1 MSDDDVRWGFA
12 GPGRIAGAVAMD
24 LALVPGARLTAVGS
38 RSAERAAAF
47 AAQHTDGA
55 GGGRTPTGHGSYR
68 ALVTDPDVDVIYI
81 ATPHPQHH
89 AIALAAIANGKHLLV
104 EKAFATTV
112 AGTQEVV
119 DAARAAGVFVMEAM
133 WTRFHPAVARL
144 RELLAD
150 GVIGDVRSVQADLGI
165 AAPVEVT
172 NRFYDPA
179 LGGGALLDLGVY
191 VAALAHLVLGP
202 PSEVIARGSLT
213 ETGVDAEAALLLVH
227 PGGATATLTCS
238 ILSPSVGR
246 ARIDGTLGSIE
257 LRPRFHHPHGFTVRR
272 IGAEPEKVDLPPVGI
287 GYSHQLVE
295 VTEAVRSGRTESD
308 VMPLSAT
315 LEIMAV
321 LEEAGRQL
329 GVTPWAEDAAVDV

>member
-1 MSDDDVRWGFA
+1 MSDDVRWGFA
-12 GPGRIAGAVAMD
+12 GPGRIAGAVALD

-55 GGGRTPTGHGSYR
+55 GRGELPRAHGSYR
-68 ALVTDPDVDVIYI
+68 ALVEDPDVDVVYI

-104 EKAFATTV
+104 EKAFTATL
-112 AGTQEVV
+112 AGAQEVV
-119 DAARAAGVFVMEAM
+119 AAGRAAGVFVMEAM
-133 WTRFHPAVARL
+133 WTRFHPAVL
-144 RELLAD
+144 RIGELLAE
-150 GVIGDVRSVQADLGI
+150 GAIGEVRSVQADLGI
-165 AAPVEVT
+165 AAPVDPA
-172 NRFYDPA
+172 NRFYAPA

-191 VAALAHLVLGP
+191 VTALAHLVLGP

-213 ETGVDAEAALLLVH
+213 DTGVDAEAALLLVH

-272 IGAEPEKVDLPPVGI
+272 LGAEPEKVDLPPVGI

-295 VTEAVRSGRTESD
+295 VTEAVRAGRTESA
-308 VMPLSAT
+308 VMPHAAT
-315 LEIMAV
+315 LDVMAV
-321 LEEAGRQL
+321 LDEAGRQL
-329 GVTPWAEDAAVDV
+329 GVTPWAEDSAVVV